1 MDHHGTLKTAT
12 FSPLFPSN
20 VPRAHW
26 NGHDFASLLGFHL
39 SLCCMTLWQQ
49 LNINEAYP
57 AWVKFLWKQKRKE
70 YYTHKSSLLCVFCN
84 YVLKSKA
91 SCSKPLAYK
100 WIPLASTETLCPL
113 FRYQCSD
120 LNLLD
125 GVEQQRIG
133 FKGIITIPKPIQFK
147 SSVKE
152 YCQVKS
158 KHTVSNPM
166 KCWNHPSWRRDFECL

>member
-70 YYTHKSSLLCVFCN
+70 YYTHKSSLLCVFF
-84 YVLKSKA
+84 VIMSLKVKQVVPNLWPINGFDSPQLKCSVPSFVISVQTSTYWMEWSNKGLDLKA
-91 SCSKPLAYK
+91 SSQSPNRYSSRARSR
-100 WIPLASTETLCPL
+100 STV
-113 FRYQCSD
+113 R
-120 LNLLD
+120 
-125 GVEQQRIG
+125 
-133 FKGIITIPKPIQFK
+133 
-147 SSVKE
+147 
-152 YCQVKS
+152 
-158 KHTVSNPM
+158 
-166 KCWNHPSWRRDFECL
+166 

>member
-12 FSPLFPSN
+12 FLPLFPSN

-70 YYTHKSSLLCVFCN
+70 YYTHKSSLLCVFF
-84 YVLKSKA
+84 VIMSLKVKQVVPNLWPINGFHSPQLKRSVPSFVISVQTSTYWMEWSNKGLDLKA
-91 SCSKPLAYK
+91 SSPSPNRYSSRARSR
-100 WIPLASTETLCPL
+100 STV
-113 FRYQCSD
+113 R
-120 LNLLD
+120 
-125 GVEQQRIG
+125 
-133 FKGIITIPKPIQFK
+133 
-147 SSVKE
+147 
-152 YCQVKS
+152 
-158 KHTVSNPM
+158 
-166 KCWNHPSWRRDFECL
+166 